1 MDLEHTICNVIK
13 EKYEFPLMELKEKT
27 GLNFHELFYLLGKLT
42 ADGKVT
48 LSVRAN
54 AETDYAYQSRHE
66 YLFHRF
72 MDLTAKYLPQERNI
86 NFYASKLCITPKYL
100 SYIVKQASGKTPTI
114 LIKEKVMDEI
124 KYRLC
129 HTQAT
134 IKEITYALNFPN
146 PSFFGKYFKAETGIS
161 PAAYRTKY
169 AKNPN
174 QQSSATASVNKSY
187 K

>member
-1 MDLEHTICNVIK
+1 M
-13 EKYEFPLMELKEKT
+13 
-27 GLNFHELFYLLGKLT
+27 
-42 ADGKVT
+42 
-48 LSVRAN
+48 AN
-54 AETDYAYQSRHE
+54 
-66 YLFHRF
+66 
-72 MDLTAKYLPQERNI
+72 LTAKYLPQERNI

-174 QQSSATASVNKSY
+174 QQSSATASVHKSY